1 MLLRVTLDDTGVAN
15 ECCMNRCDQVAIR
28 ICMALSGV
36 QQFLVTGLKL
46 DSTVKSRIATLQI
59 RLSPHMNLGC

>member
-1 MLLRVTLDDTGVAN
+1 
-15 ECCMNRCDQVAIR
+15 
-28 ICMALSGV
+28 MALSGV